1 MNYKEAYFFTARLLA
16 VEEAEQAVRLISR
29 NEVDW
34 NKIVR
39 IASSHLAL
47 PAIFIRLNN
56 QECRDFLPA
65 ELICYLEYFYDLNR
79 QRNLQILRQVEKINH
94 LLRSQNISPVVLKGV
109 ACLLDDVYKDPG
121 ERTFL
126 KFHQLCKV

>member
-39 IASSHLAL
+39 IASSHLVL

-65 ELICYLEYFYDLNR
+65 ELILSL
-79 QRNLQILRQVEKINH
+79 IHI
-94 LLRSQNISPVVLKGV
+94 
-109 ACLLDDVYKDPG
+109 
-121 ERTFL
+121 
-126 KFHQLCKV
+126 